1 MDRLYKKTSFATGRL
16 ITNLY
21 STSFSSG
28 VKSLGRDVQDAI
40 YAVYGFV
47 RLADE
52 IVDTFHEFDKS
63 VLIEEFERE
72 YYCSLERGISLNP
85 AINAFQLTVKEYSI
99 PNDLVQAFLKSM
111 KSDISEHSYDEEGIR
126 AYIYGSADVV
136 GLMCL
141 KIFTHG
147 QEGLYDSLKT
157 SAMRLGS
164 AFQKVNFLRD
174 IKNDTENL
182 SRCYFPILKERE
194 LDEEAKRV
202 IISDILS
209 DFDVAI
215 IGIRSLPKSCRFG
228 VFLAYKYY
236 RRLTYKI
243 CSTSAKELSSSRV
256 RVSGL
261 GKLVVYLK
269 ALVLYKTNLY
279 KILK

>member
-1 MDRLYKKTSFATGRL
+1 MDQLYKETSFATGRL

-47 RLADE
+47 RFADE

-99 PNDLVQAFLKSM
+99 PDDLVQAFLKSM

-174 IKNDTENL
+174 IKNDTVNL

-202 IISDILS
+202 IISES
-209 DFDVAI
+209 
-215 IGIRSLPKSCRFG
+215 
-228 VFLAYKYY
+228 
-236 RRLTYKI
+236 
-243 CSTSAKELSSSRV
+243 
-256 RVSGL
+256 
-261 GKLVVYLK
+261 
-269 ALVLYKTNLY
+269 
-279 KILK
+279 